1 MGAALCLLASKSL
14 FLKQTIQKLGSLGYG
29 GSKIA
34 KLWECFP
41 FEPFAWISHVICIVP
56 STYLACC
63 LPCLGSTACQITNYS
78 SRDKRY
84 AFYSN
89 ISSDQYFQP
98 QHPISVIC
106 FMCSFI
112 TPLQTALLSFLCNL
126 PATRDYDGGAVF
138 QIILSLIASFLH
150 YKMFNDVFSS
160 IKISDW
166 SSQPWNHRF
175 VGNWSFSIILV
186 TSITET
192 ELAK

>member
-1 MGAALCLLASKSL
+1 MEEAKLPSCGNAFHLSHSLEFHMLSAL
-14 FLKQTIQKLGSLGYG
+14 FL
-29 GSKIA
+29 
-34 KLWECFP
+34 P
-41 FEPFAWISHVICIVP
+41 
-56 STYLACC
+56 TYLACC

-150 YKMFNDVFSS
+150 YKMFSDVFSS
-160 IKISDW
+160 IKISD
-166 SSQPWNHRF
+166 
-175 VGNWSFSIILV
+175 
-186 TSITET
+186 
-192 ELAK
+192 